1 MNGEISPILFWGLIG
16 LLAALLIAAAVF
28 FIVWRL
34 RRRKSAA
41 GEPET
46 VPEPQPQPEP
56 DPPAFLQVG
65 KLHAQGARQGQQ
77 DCFSVSP
84 EDLWE
89 SHGLL
94 AVVADGMGG
103 LEDGD
108 QVSQTAVSAVVQS
121 FLTSPRRR
129 IPSAGCSL
137 FCRAP
142 TRPSITCWVPP
153 ASASAAPPSWRDC
166 SCRISFILSRWA
178 TAVSACS
185 GNGSLVQLNRE
196 HIYRREL
203 ELRAVNGEG
212 TLDEAASPSQ
222 SVRTHQLS
230 GNGADPVGRRPRRA
244 RPGTA
249 RRPFRAH
256 ERRRLQRAHQR
267 GAVPGPVPD
276 AQEAADAIGQMVESR
291 AWPGQDNYTAVI
303 LQCGSTQQ
311 TR

>member
-46 VPEPQPQPEP
+46 APQPQPEP

-121 FLTSPRRR
+121 FLTLSPETDPQRRLLALLQ
-129 IPSAGCSL
+129 SAN
-137 FCRAP
+137 A
-142 TRPSITCWVPP
+142 
-153 ASASAAPPSWRDC
+153 
-166 SCRISFILSRWA
+166 
-178 TAVSACS
+178 
-185 GNGSLVQLNRE
+185 
-196 HIYRREL
+196 
-203 ELRAVNGEG
+203 AVNYLLG
-212 TLDEAASPSQ
+212 PS
-222 SVRTHQLS
+222 R
-230 GNGADPVGRRPRRA
+230 
-244 RPGTA
+244 
-249 RRPFRAH
+249 
-256 ERRRLQRAHQR
+256 
-267 GAVPGPVPD
+267 
-276 AQEAADAIGQMVESR
+276 IG
-291 AWPGQDNYTAVI
+291 
-303 LQCGSTQQ
+303 QCGSTLVAGLGGRQPCLPVPERFPGAAQ
-311 TR
+311 PGAHLPPRA